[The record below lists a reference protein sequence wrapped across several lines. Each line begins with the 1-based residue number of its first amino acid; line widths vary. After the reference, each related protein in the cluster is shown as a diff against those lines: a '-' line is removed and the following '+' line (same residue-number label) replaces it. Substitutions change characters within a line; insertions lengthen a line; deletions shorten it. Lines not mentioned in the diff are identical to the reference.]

1 MFFPVKNVVFDPSPE
16 KSLPI
21 PARINPRST
30 PFPPMSKLNQINEKI
45 GKYRWTICALLF
57 FATTINYL
65 DRQVLSLLKDDLEK
79 EFNWSDT
86 DYANIV
92 MVFQLTYA
100 ISMLFAGRLID
111 WLGTKAGFAWAIIV
125 WSIGACVHALARST
139 GGFMIARAVLGF
151 GEAGNFPG
159 AIKTT
164 AEWFPKKERALAT
177 GIFNSGTNVG
187 AILAPIT
194 VPWLAMMYGWQGA
207 FIVVGA
213 VGFVWLIFW
222 FWLYEAPALC
232 KRLGKAEYDLIH
244 SDADSTPE
252 ALKAEAAKA
261 AEAPKVPWY
270 VEWSKLLSYRQT
282 WAFAFGKFMTDGI
295 WWFFLFWLP
304 AFLKAQYGMTK
315 MDIAVPIAVLYTMT
329 CVGSVGGGWFPM
341 YFINKGYSP
350 YDGRMRAMILIALIP
365 LVVLLAQPLGHISF
379 WVPVILIGIGASA
392 HQAWSA
398 NIFTTVS
405 DMFPKKAVASVI
417 GIGGMFGGFGGVI
430 VNKCGGWLFDSYR
443 HAGILNTWAQ
453 AKAGALA
460 GYLDQILALKLVNK
474 HDSVIDLNYVEL
486 GNLPA
491 EVAAKVQTINPEAFA
506 QLKQLQVGLVQTEM
520 KTAYTIMFAIC
531 ALAYV
536 AAWVV
541 MKALVP
547 KYKKIENL

>member
-1 MFFPVKNVVFDPSPE
+1 
-16 KSLPI
+16 
-21 PARINPRST
+21 
-30 PFPPMSKLNQINEKI
+30 MSKLNEINEKV
-45 GKYRWTICALLF
+45 GKFRWTICALLF

-65 DRQVLSLLKDDLEK
+65 DRQVLSLLKGDLEV

-100 ISMLFAGRLID
+100 VSMLFAGRLID
-111 WLGTKAGFAWAIIV
+111 WLGTKSGFAWALIV
-125 WSIGACVHALARST
+125 WSVGAILHAVAKGT
-139 GGFMIARAVLGF
+139 GGFMFARAVLGF
-151 GEAGNFPG
+151 GESGNFPA

-194 VPWLAMMYGWQGA
+194 VPRLAEAYGWQGA

-213 VGFVWLIFW
+213 IGFLWLIFW
-222 FWLYEAPALC
+222 FWLYEAPSKS
-232 KRLGKAEYDLIH
+232 KRVGKAEYDYIH
-244 SDADSTPE
+244 SDLDSTPAPSVE
-252 ALKAEAAKA
+252 ATQEPAE
-261 AEAPKVPWY
+261 KVSWY
-270 VEWSKLLSYRQT
+270 VEWGKLLTFRQT

-304 AFLKAQYGMTK
+304 AFLKAQYGMTGTQIE
-315 MDIAVPIAVLYTMT
+315 MPIAVLYTMT
-329 CVGSVGGGWFPM
+329 CIGSIGGGWFPM

-350 YDGRMRAMILIALIP
+350 YDGRMRAMIVIALFP
-365 LVVLLAQPLGHISF
+365 LLVLLAQPFGHISF

-417 GIGGMFGGFGGVI
+417 GIGGMFGGLGGVL
-430 VNKCGGWLFDSYR
+430 VNKCGGWLFDAYR
-443 HAGILNTWAQ
+443 YDGIAKTWEQVKGSPLADYLN
-453 AKAGALA
+453 
-460 GYLDQILALKLVNK
+460 QILPLNLVNK
-474 HDSVIDLNYVEL
+474 HGSVIDLNHVEL
-486 GNLPA
+486 GSLPKEIIA
-491 EVAAKVQTINPEAFA
+491 QLQTINPDAFA
-506 QLKQLQVGLVQTEM
+506 QLKQLQIGVVQTEM
-520 KTAYTIMFAIC
+520 KTAYSIMFAIC

-536 AAWVV
+536 TAWVV
-541 MKALVP
+541 MKILVP
-547 KYKKIENL
+547 KYRKIENL